1 MVKNFIL
8 PLLVPV
14 CNGDVELLRVLDVY
28 LFVNFSM
35 VISVADQN
43 VTHEKLVKLS
53 KQVKHKKNTKFTRS
67 MLWMEQILHIY
78 EKSSRFAFFF
88 SECNKPYIY
97 QCSSTILILI
107 QGSGQ

>member
-14 CNGDVELLRVLDVY
+14 CNGDVEPLRVLDVY

-67 MLWMEQILHIY
+67 MLWMEQILHTY
-78 EKSSRFAFFF
+78 EKPSRFVFFL
-88 SECNKPYIY
+88 NVTNHTYIRVQY
-97 QCSSTILILI
+97 NRS
-107 QGSGQ
+107 